1 MPINRRKLSKK
12 QRQEVYDKYHG
23 HCAYCGCVLEYKDM
37 QVDHIESVFTAEY
50 KGEKVNNDI
59 ENFNPSCRACN
70 FYKGTQSIEQFRKAI
85 TAILLPNLK
94 KNFNYRLAIK
104 YGFVEPKEVR
114 PVRFYF
120 EGMRMEQ

>member
-1 MPINRRKLSKK
+1 MTNREWLQSL
-12 QRQEVYDKYHG
+12 EDKDYAKEIG
-23 HCAYCGCVLEYKDM
+23 GCDHCIYQGKDDCE
-37 QVDHIESVFTAEY
+37 QT
-50 KGEKVNNDI
+50 
-59 ENFNPSCRACN
+59 SC
-70 FYKGTQSIEQFRKAI
+70 IEQFRKAI